1 MAKTIEEIS
10 RDTGVSVTTV
20 RLVINGQAERYRISA
35 STRARVETYVA
46 QHGYS
51 INHAAR
57 SLKLNRSDTVGF
69 VVPDLSN
76 AFFARLM
83 AALEAHCRERDLLL
97 LTVASHEDPAIE
109 NVAVA
114 KLLARGVDGLIIAP
128 CQPHLA
134 PALLKSRKR
143 TPVVMFDRDYG
154 TGLYPTVV
162 SDNRQGS
169 GEMARRMLCETGGEA
184 FHFLCGHA
192 DSPSIL
198 DRIEGFKAAL
208 AENHLADD
216 GLVLLADQDSVEA
229 GRRMMSSVEKSMT
242 WPPRAFMCSSLL
254 ILEGALQQLR
264 ATLGRVPPEVL
275 IGTFDDHTMLD
286 LLPNP
291 IFSIRQNEKE
301 LSRCVIDDLTEAL
314 AGGNLTARRS
324 EVPTQLVCRNLPAE

>member
-1 MAKTIEEIS
+1 MAKTVEEIS

-46 QHGYS
+46 EHGYS

-97 LTVASHEDPAIE
+97 LTVASHEDPLIE
-109 NVAVA
+109 NMAVA

-128 CQPHLA
+128 CQQRLA

-154 TGLYPTVV
+154 AGVYPAVV
-162 SDNRQGS
+162 SHNRQGS
-169 GEMARRMLCETGGEA
+169 FEMARRMLQTTGGEA

-192 DSPSIL
+192 DSPSIQ
-198 DRIEGFKAAL
+198 DRIQGFTAAL
-208 AENHLADD
+208 AERGLASD
-216 GLVLLADQDSVEA
+216 GLLLLAEEDSADA
-229 GRRMMSSVEKSMT
+229 GRRLIST
-242 WPPRAFMCSSLL
+242 ALNTIAGAPQAFMCSSLL

-264 ATLGRVPPEVL
+264 IHLGRVPPDIL
-275 IGTFDDHTMLD
+275 IGTFDDHAMLD

-291 IFSIRQNEKE
+291 VFSIRQDEKE
-301 LSRCVIDDLTEAL
+301 LSRRIIDDLTAAL
-314 AGGNLTARRS
+314 AGENLAARRS
-324 EVPTQLVCRNLPAE
+324 EIPTQLVCRNLNAG

>member
-35 STRARVETYVA
+35 STRARVEAYVA

-109 NVAVA
+109 NVAIA

-154 TGLYPTVV
+154 AGVYPVVV

-169 GEMARRMLCETGGEA
+169 FEMARRMLQVTGGEA

-192 DSPSIL
+192 DSPSIQ
-198 DRIEGFKAAL
+198 DRIQGFTAAL
-208 AENHLADD
+208 AERGIASDD
-216 GLVLLADQDSVEA
+216 LLLLAGDDNADA
-229 GRRMMSSVEKSMT
+229 GRHLTSMALNAT
-242 WPPRAFMCSSLL
+242 AGVPRAFMCSSLL
-254 ILEGALQQLR
+254 MLEGALQQLR
-264 ATLGRVPPEVL
+264 THLGRIPPNILV
-275 IGTFDDHTMLD
+275 GTFDDHAMLD

-291 IFSIRQNEKE
+291 VFSIRQNEAE
-301 LSRCVIDDLTEAL
+301 LTRRIIDDLVATL
-314 AGGNLTARRS
+314 AGKTLSALRS
-324 EVPTQLVCRNLPAE
+324 EIPTQLVCRNLKAD